1 MSAGTARRRSRAEW
15 YVTVAPLHAEGVAIK
30 DIAQLNQVSYSFVS
44 DLLNDPDG
52 AKTARRKERY
62 AGTCLTCGSRTSGH
76 DGPRNAPTICAQCFQ
91 EKQSSERKWTP
102 EAVIAQLQTYGRK
115 HGHPP
120 NSQDVLHGRGD
131 ISPNVTIV
139 QREFGSW
146 RAGLIAAGFDVPPV
160 GHYVRTEDTKRLM
173 AKRSR
178 AGVEWTCE
186 RIVAAIQAWNVIH
199 GRPPTSTDWRTATH
213 LTPSAAVVFR
223 RFGSWNAAIVAAGF
237 VALPQG
243 QRPSYRDQAS

>member
-1 MSAGTARRRSRAEW
+1 MSAGTAPRRSRAEW

-30 DIAQLNQVSYSFVS
+30 DIARLNQVSYSFVS

-52 AKTARRKERY
+52 TKAARRKKRY
-62 AGTCLTCGSRTSGH
+62 AGTCLSCGRPTSGH

-91 EKQSSERKWTP
+91 DKQSRERKWTP
-102 EAVIAQLQTYGRK
+102 ERLIAQLQAYGRK

-146 RAGLIAAGFDVPPV
+146 RAGLIAAGFDVPAV
-160 GHYVRTEDTKRLM
+160 GHYERTEYTRSLM
-173 AKRSR
+173 AKRSS

-186 RIVAAIQAWNVIH
+186 RIVAAIQAWNEIH
-199 GRPPTSTDWRTATH
+199 GRPPTCTEWRTATH
-213 LTPSAAVVFR
+213 LTPTAAVVFR
-223 RFGSWNAAIVAAGF
+223 RFGSWNAAIAAAGF
-237 VALPQG
+237 VARLQG
-243 QRPSYRDQAS
+243 QRPSCRDQES